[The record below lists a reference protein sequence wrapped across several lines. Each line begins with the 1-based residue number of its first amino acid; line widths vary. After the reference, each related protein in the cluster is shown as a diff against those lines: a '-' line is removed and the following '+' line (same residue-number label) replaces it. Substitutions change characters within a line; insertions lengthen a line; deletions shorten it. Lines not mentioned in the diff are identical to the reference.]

1 MASTQLAIANLVL
14 AKIGSSAIT
23 SLTQTG
29 SNEAT
34 AINAVYDDILEEI
47 LSEHPWT
54 FAQKRIVLSYTCP
67 DDPSRTIDDSVY
79 TPVTITGAT
88 QADPVVITAA
98 AHGLVDDDW
107 VYITSVLGMTDLN
120 GNFYI
125 VANATTNTFELTD
138 TDGDDVDGSAFG
150 AYTSAGQIQKA
161 FDLPATDSD
170 VIYVYNK
177 PSDMV
182 KPIKKSIQ
190 NATVKIELNKII
202 ADEPDLAI
210 VYTYFNETPSQYF
223 PKFTQA
229 LITRLASEICFTIT
243 NSAKKTN
250 DLKSLYEDMDLPRAI
265 SVDSTQ
271 GTPTEAMQDE
281 WLNARIV
288 GSGGYSTTGETW
300 HPY

>member
-1 MASTQLAIANLVL
+1 MASTKLAIANLAL

-34 AINAVYDDILEEI
+34 AINAVYDDILREL

-54 FAQKRIVLSYTCP
+54 FAQKRIALSYTCP
-67 DDPSRTIDDSVY
+67 DDVSRTIDDTVY

-88 QADPVVITAA
+88 AANPVVITAA
-98 AHGLVDDDW
+98 AHGLSDDDW
-107 VYITSVLGMTDLN
+107 VYITSVSGMTQLN

-138 TDGDDVDGSAFG
+138 TDGVDVDGLLFT
-150 AYTSAGQIQKA
+150 AYTTGGQIQKA
-161 FDLPATDSD
+161 FDLPATDDED
-170 VIYVYNK
+170 VFVYDK
-177 PSDMV
+177 PTDLV
-182 KPIKKSIQ
+182 KPIKKSVS
-190 NATVKIELNKII
+190 NALVKVELNKII
-202 ADEPDLAI
+202 SDTEDLKI

-243 NSAKKTN
+243 NSLKKAQ
-250 DLKSLYEDMDLPRAI
+250 DLRTLYEEVDLPRAI
-265 SVDSTQ
+265 AVDSTQ
-271 GTPTEAMQDE
+271 GSPDEISQDE

-288 GSGGYSTTGETW
+288 GSSGYATTGETW
-300 HPY
+300 HPQ